1 MSWTKKRERLHE
13 AAVSTIRA
21 ISKNKKISSNTGLSQ
36 RPPTSNH
43 VALPNVP
50 RSFKDLNKWRGESDF
65 QAFWH
70 LFHKKT
76 KVISLIN
83 ED

>member
-36 RPPTSNH
+36 RPPSNNH
-43 VALPNVP
+43 AVSYTHLTLPTIV
-50 RSFKDLNKWRGESDF
+50 G
-65 QAFWH
+65 
-70 LFHKKT
+70 
-76 KVISLIN
+76 V
-83 ED
+83 

>member
-21 ISKNKKISSNTGLSQ
+21 ISNNKKISSNTGLSQ
-36 RPPTSNH
+36 RPPTSDH

-50 RSFKDLNKWRGESDF
+50 RL
-65 QAFWH
+65 
-70 LFHKKT
+70 
-76 KVISLIN
+76 SLIHI
-83 ED
+83 

>member
-36 RPPTSNH
+36 RPPTSDH
-43 VALPNVP
+43 VACLM
-50 RSFKDLNKWRGESDF
+50 FQDLLK
-65 QAFWH
+65 
-70 LFHKKT
+70 
-76 KVISLIN
+76 I
-83 ED
+83 